1 MSRRRRRSKGPSGG
15 APANPADPANPAQTG
30 SSPQPKSQP
39 PRPSRGNRGP
49 RGRRQQQPQQQKP
62 HQQQPQQQQPKAR
75 RQPGAASGGLR
86 ERILTLL
93 RAPKYEP
100 LDKIGIADALGLPPD
115 DQGQLR
121 TVLRTLEQ
129 EGVIAVIRKDL
140 YILPEEANLCT
151 GILRFSRGGTAR
163 LDCGTEPHL
172 FVSLENAGVAMNG
185 DRVVARMVHDCHR
198 QRPNQAGRPSAQV
211 IRILERA
218 NETIVGTLQ
227 SSKRFTYVVPDDS
240 RLVHN
245 IYVLPSRDGAP
256 QAPSIGDKVVVR
268 LEEWVSRETNPEGR
282 IIEVLGPATAP
293 GVDMLSIIR
302 RNNLPTEFPAAV
314 LEEAERVPETVDPR
328 DADEREDL
336 RNDLIITIDPDD
348 ARDFDDAINVQR
360 VPGGWRLGV
369 HIADVSH
376 YVRTGGAL
384 DKEALSRGN
393 SVYLADRVIPMLPER
408 LSNGVCSLKPRVDRL
423 TFSAF
428 IDFTPAGKIKHVRFS
443 RSVIRS
449 KARLTYK
456 QAFAILSGKPVDPV
470 PELVPDKTDVIAP
483 EVVEQLHTAWE
494 LASLLR
500 KNRFQAGS
508 LDLDFPEVKVWL
520 DKEGHPV
527 RLEKVENDSSHQ
539 LVEEFMLA
547 ANEVVA
553 REIKNR
559 LLPCIYR
566 VHDDPDPDRLREFR
580 ELALSYG
587 LQSGDLTNRS
597 EVQRLLAKIRG
608 LPEEY
613 ALKLGFLKSL
623 KRAAYE
629 VEPRG
634 HYGLAK
640 TNYTHF
646 TSPIRRYADLV
657 VHRVLATLAA
667 DQNPRVARGRP
678 APKDLPAVAEHI
690 SATERVAAD
699 AEKESVKL
707 KKLEYFQAQLRS
719 REPREFD
726 AVIIDIKS
734 FGLIVELPSVI
745 LTGMI
750 HVSSLQDDF
759 YLFDPVRLLFVGRRK
774 RKTYRVGGKLRVT
787 VDRVNA
793 HKQQVDF
800 LPVP

>member
-1 MSRRRRRSKGPSGG
+1 MSRRRQRGASRRRSGEQGQAG
-15 APANPADPANPAQTG
+15 APKPANPVHPANQAKPANPTKPAA
-30 SSPQPKSQP
+30 P
-39 PRPSRGNRGP
+39 PARRKQS
-49 RGRRQQQPQQQKP
+49 RQQPAPAGHKS
-62 HQQQPQQQQPKAR
+62 
-75 RQPGAASGGLR
+75 PGSLKD
-86 ERILTLL
+86 RILKLM
-93 RAPKYEP
+93 REPRYQP
-100 LDKIGIADALGLPPD
+100 LDKVELTRQLGLSSD
-115 DQGQLR
+115 DRAQLR
-121 TVLRTLEQ
+121 AILRAMEQ
-129 EGVIAVIRKDL
+129 EGVIARIRKDR
-140 YILPEEANLCT
+140 YVLPQEANLVT
-151 GILRFSRGGTAR
+151 GILRVSRGGNAR
-163 LDCGTEPHL
+163 LDPGTEPHI
-172 FVSLENAGVAMNG
+172 FVSGENAGVAMNG
-185 DRVVARMVHDCHR
+185 DRVVARLIHDGR
-198 QRPNQAGRPSAQV
+198 QQRPDPQGRPAAQV

-227 SSKRFTYVVPDDS
+227 SSKRFFYVVPDDS
-240 RLVHN
+240 RIVHN
-245 IYVLPSRDGAP
+245 IYVLPDHDGHDGVAQRP
-256 QAPSIGDKVVVR
+256 NVGDKVVVR
-268 LEEWVSRETNPEGR
+268 LEEWTSPENNPEGR
-282 IIEVLGPATAP
+282 IVEVLGKATDP

-302 RNNLPTEFPAAV
+302 RNNLPLEFPEAV
-314 LEEAERVPETVDPR
+314 LAEAGRVPEIVDER
-328 DADEREDL
+328 DAAGREDL
-336 RNDLIITIDPDD
+336 RDQLIITIDPDD

-360 VPGGWRLGV
+360 LPGGWRLGV

-376 YVRTGGAL
+376 YVKTGGAL
-384 DKEALSRGN
+384 DREALSRGN

-428 IDFTPAGKIKHVRFS
+428 IDFSSAGKIKQVRFS
-443 RSVIRS
+443 RSIIRS

-456 QAFAILSGKPVDPV
+456 QAFAILSGRPVDPV
-470 PELVPDKTDVIAP
+470 PELVPDKTDYIAP
-483 EVVEQLHTAWE
+483 EVIEQLQTAWE

-527 RLEKVENDSSHQ
+527 RLEKVENDMSHQ

-559 LLPCIYR
+559 LLPSIYR
-566 VHDDPDPDRLREFR
+566 VHEDPDPDRLKEFR
-580 ELALSYG
+580 ELALSYS
-587 LQSGDLTNRS
+587 LQAGDLTNRS

-613 ALKLGFLKSL
+613 ALKLAFLKSL

-629 VEPRG
+629 VESKG

-657 VHRVLATLAA
+657 VHRVLSQLAGA
-667 DQNPRVARGRP
+667 HKPQPVRP
-678 APKDLPAVAEHI
+678 ASKDLPAVAEHI
-690 SATERVAAD
+690 SATERVASD

-707 KKLEYFQAQLRS
+707 KKLEYFQNQLRS
-719 REPREFD
+719 RKPEAFE

-734 FGLIVELPSVI
+734 FGLIVELPAVI
-745 LTGMI
+745 LTGVI

-759 YLFDPVRLLFVGRRK
+759 YTFDPVRLSFTGRRK
-774 RKTYRVGGKLRVT
+774 RKTYRVGGRLRVM

-800 LPVP
+800 VPVE

>member
-1 MSRRRRRSKGPSGG
+1 
-15 APANPADPANPAQTG
+15 
-30 SSPQPKSQP
+30 
-39 PRPSRGNRGP
+39 
-49 RGRRQQQPQQQKP
+49 
-62 HQQQPQQQQPKAR
+62 
-75 RQPGAASGGLR
+75 
-86 ERILTLL
+86 
-93 RAPKYEP
+93 
-100 LDKIGIADALGLPPD
+100 
-115 DQGQLR
+115 
-121 TVLRTLEQ
+121 
-129 EGVIAVIRKDL
+129 VIARIRKDR
-140 YILPEEANLCT
+140 YVLPQEANLCT
-151 GILRFSRGGTAR
+151 GILRVSRGGNAR
-163 LDCGTEPHL
+163 LDCGVEPHIH
-172 FVSLENAGVAMNG
+172 VSAENAGVAMNG
-185 DRVVARMVHDCHR
+185 DRVVARLIHEGR
-198 QRPNQAGRPSAQV
+198 QQRAEPGGRQSAEV

-227 SSKRFTYVVPDDS
+227 SSKRFFYVVPDDS
-240 RLVHN
+240 RIVHN
-245 IYVLPSRDGAP
+245 IYVLPDRDGAP
-256 QAPSIGDKVVVR
+256 RLPTLGDKVVVR
-268 LEEWVSRETNPEGR
+268 LEEWTSRETNPEGR
-282 IIEVLGPATAP
+282 IIEVLGKANDP

-302 RNNLPTEFPAAV
+302 RNNLPTEFPEAV
-314 LEEAERVPETVDPR
+314 LGEADRVPEVVDER
-328 DADEREDL
+328 DAAGREDL
-336 RNDLIITIDPDD
+336 RGELIITIDPDD
-348 ARDFDDAINVQR
+348 ARDFDDAIHVER

-384 DKEALSRGN
+384 DREALSRGN

-428 IDFTPAGKIKHVRFS
+428 IDFSPAGKIKGVRFA

-456 QAFAILSGKPVDPV
+456 QAFAILSGRPVDPV
-470 PELVPDKTDVIAP
+470 PARVPDKTDVIQP
-483 EVVEQLHTAWE
+483 EVAEQLRTAWE

-520 DKEGHPV
+520 DEAGHPV
-527 RLEKVENDSSHQ
+527 KLEKVENDMSHQ

-559 LLPCIYR
+559 LLPSIYR
-566 VHDDPDPDRLREFR
+566 VHADPDPDRLKEFR

-587 LQSGDLTNRS
+587 LQAGDLTNRN
-597 EVQRLLAKIRG
+597 EVQGLLAKIRG

-613 ALKLGFLKSL
+613 ALKLAFLKSL

-629 VEPRG
+629 VKPDG

-657 VHRVLATLAA
+657 VHRVLGQLASGMGRKP
-667 DQNPRVARGRP
+667 QVVRP
-678 APKDLPAVAEHI
+678 ASKDLPAVAEHI
-690 SATERVAAD
+690 SATERVASD
-699 AEKESVKL
+699 AEKESVKI
-707 KKLEYFQAQLRS
+707 KKIEYFQEQLRA
-719 REPREFD
+719 RKPEAFE

-734 FGLIVELPSVI
+734 FGLIVELPAVI

-759 YLFDPVRLLFVGRRK
+759 YLFDPVRLSFTGRKK
-774 RKTYRVGGKLRVT
+774 RKSYRVGGRLKVL

-793 HKQQVDF
+793 YKQQVDF
-800 LPVP
+800 VPAE

>member
-1 MSRRRRRSKGPSGG
+1 MSRRRPRRQGPSSG
-15 APANPADPANPAQTG
+15 
-30 SSPQPKSQP
+30 QPD
-39 PRPSRGNRGP
+39 PSRNRPARSGP
-49 RGRRQQQPQQQKP
+49 GQPQRPRRQSTQPPQQQRPAAQSQGKS
-62 HQQQPQQQQPKAR
+62 R
-75 RQPGAASGGLR
+75 RQPAAGAPGSLR
-86 ERILTLL
+86 ERILKLL
-93 RAPKYEP
+93 AGPNYQP
-100 LDKIGIADALGLPPD
+100 LDKVELTRELGLSSD
-115 DQGQLR
+115 DRAQLR
-121 TVLRTLEQ
+121 AVLRTLVQ
-129 EGVIAVIRKDL
+129 EGVVALIRKDR
-140 YILPEEANLCT
+140 YVLPEEANLCT
-151 GILRFSRGGTAR
+151 GILRVSRGGNAR
-163 LDCGTEPHL
+163 LDCGVEPHI
-172 FVSLENAGVAMNG
+172 FVSSENAGIAMNG
-185 DRVVARMVHDCHR
+185 DRVVARIIHEGR
-198 QRPNQAGRPSAQV
+198 QQRPDPQGRRSAQV

-218 NETIVGTLQ
+218 NTTIVGTLQ
-227 SSKRFTYVVPDDS
+227 TSKRFFYVVPDDS

-245 IYVLPSRDGAP
+245 IYVLPDRDNPPRTPA
-256 QAPSIGDKVVVR
+256 IGDKVVVR
-268 LEEWVSRETNPEGR
+268 LEEWLSPENNPEGR
-282 IIEVLGPATAP
+282 IIEVLGPADAP

-302 RNNLPTEFPAAV
+302 RNNLPTEFPEAV
-314 LEEAERVPETVDPR
+314 LAEADRVPETVDPR
-328 DADEREDL
+328 DAAAREDL
-336 RNDLIITIDPDD
+336 RGDLIITIDPDD
-348 ARDFDDAINVQR
+348 ARDFDDAINVER
-360 VPGGWRLGV
+360 HPGGWRLGV

-376 YVRTGGAL
+376 YVRTGGTL
-384 DKEALSRGN
+384 DREALSRGN

-408 LSNGVCSLKPRVDRL
+408 LSNGVCSLKPLVDRL

-428 IDFTPAGKIKHVRFS
+428 IDFTSAGKIKHVRFA
-443 RSVIRS
+443 RTVIRS

-470 PELVPDKTDVIAP
+470 PSRVPDKTDIIAP
-483 EVVEQLHTAWE
+483 EVIDQLHTAWE

-520 DKEGHPV
+520 DDQGHPV
-527 RLEKVENDSSHQ
+527 RLEKVENDISHQ

-559 LLPCIYR
+559 LLPSIYR
-566 VHDDPDPDRLREFR
+566 VHDDPDADRLKEFR
-580 ELALSYG
+580 ELALSYS
-587 LQSGDLTNRS
+587 LQAGDLTNRA

-613 ALKLGFLKSL
+613 ALKLAFLKSL

-629 VEPRG
+629 TESKG

-657 VHRVLATLAA
+657 VHRVLAQIASEQIPGGKVT
-667 DQNPRVARGRP
+667 RVRP
-678 APKDLPAVAEHI
+678 ATKELPAVAEHI
-690 SATERVAAD
+690 SATERVASD

-707 KKLEYFQAQLRS
+707 KKLEYFQAQLSS
-719 REPREFD
+719 RRPETFE

-734 FGLIVELPSVI
+734 FGLIVELPAVI
-745 LTGMI
+745 LTGVI

-759 YLFDPVRLLFVGRRK
+759 YLFDPARLRFVGRRK
-774 RKTYRVGGKLRVT
+774 RKTYSIGGHLKVT

-800 LPVP
+800 IPVE

>member
-1 MSRRRRRSKGPSGG
+1 MSRRRPRRHGSSRGQSAPSGS
-15 APANPADPANPAQTG
+15 QH
-30 SSPQPKSQP
+30 SS
-39 PRPSRGNRGP
+39 SRGQPAPPPATPPKP
-49 RGRRQQQPQQQKP
+49 RRPPATSQ
-62 HQQQPQQQQPKAR
+62 
-75 RQPGAASGGLR
+75 GALR
-86 ERILTLL
+86 DRILKLL
-93 RAPKYEP
+93 RDPRYQP
-100 LDKIGIADALGLPPD
+100 LDKVELTRKLGLSSD
-115 DQGQLR
+115 DRAQLR
-121 TVLRTLEQ
+121 ALLRTLEQ
-129 EGVIAVIRKDL
+129 EGVVARIRKDR

-151 GILRFSRGGTAR
+151 GILRVSRGGNAR
-163 LDCGTEPHL
+163 LDCGTEPHIQ
-172 FVSLENAGVAMNG
+172 VSSENAGVAMNG
-185 DRVVARMVHDCHR
+185 DRVVARLIHEGR
-198 QRPNQAGRPSAQV
+198 QQRPDPQGRPSAQV

-218 NETIVGTLQ
+218 NKTIVGTLE
-227 SSKRFTYVVPDDS
+227 SSKRFFYVVPDDS

-245 IYVLPSRDGAP
+245 IYVLPDRDPAP
-256 QAPSIGDKVVVR
+256 RTPALGDKVVVR
-268 LEEWVSRETNPEGR
+268 LEEWLSPENNPEGR
-282 IIEVLGPATAP
+282 IIEVLGPADAP

-302 RNNLPTEFPAAV
+302 RNNLPTEFPEPVLAEAA
-314 LEEAERVPETVDPR
+314 RVPETVDPR
-328 DADEREDL
+328 DAAGREDL
-336 RNDLIITIDPDD
+336 RGDLIITIDPDD

-360 VPGGWRLGV
+360 LPGGWRLGV

-384 DKEALSRGN
+384 DREALSRGN

-428 IDFTPAGKIKHVRFS
+428 IDFSPTGKIKGVRFA
-443 RSVIRS
+443 RTIIRS

-456 QAFAILSGKPVDPV
+456 QAFAILTGKPVDPV
-470 PELVPDKTDVIAP
+470 PSLVPDKTDVIAP
-483 EVVEQLHTAWE
+483 EVVAQLQTAWE
-494 LASLLR
+494 LASMLR
-500 KNRFQAGS
+500 ANRFQAGS

-520 DKEGHPV
+520 DAQGHPV
-527 RLEKVENDSSHQ
+527 RLEKVENDASHQ

-559 LLPCIYR
+559 LLPSIYR
-566 VHDDPDPDRLREFR
+566 VHADPDPDRLKEFR

-587 LQSGDLTNRS
+587 LQAGDLTNRA

-608 LPEEY
+608 MPEEY

-629 VEPRG
+629 VDPHG

-657 VHRVLATLAA
+657 VHRVLSQLAA
-667 DQNPRVARGRP
+667 EHNPGSRVQPVRP
-678 APKDLPAVAEHI
+678 ASRDLPAVAEHI
-690 SATERVAAD
+690 STTERVAAD

-719 REPREFD
+719 RRPEEFD

-734 FGLIVELPSVI
+734 FGLIVELPAVI
-745 LTGMI
+745 LSGVI

-759 YLFDPVRLLFVGRRK
+759 YLFDPVRLRFVGRRK
-774 RKTYRVGGKLRVT
+774 RRSYSIGGRLRVI

-793 HKQQVDF
+793 RKQQVDF
-800 LPVP
+800 VPVE

>member
-1 MSRRRRRSKGPSGG
+1 LRDRIL
-15 APANPADPANPAQTG
+15 AL
-30 SSPQPKSQP
+30 
-39 PRPSRGNRGP
+39 
-49 RGRRQQQPQQQKP
+49 
-62 HQQQPQQQQPKAR
+62 
-75 RQPGAASGGLR
+75 LR
-86 ERILTLL
+86 EPR
-93 RAPKYEP
+93 YQP
-100 LDKIGIADALGLPPD
+100 LDKVELTNKLGLSAD
-115 DQGQLR
+115 DRSQLR
-121 TVLRTLEQ
+121 AVLKTLEQ
-129 EGVIAVIRKDL
+129 EGVLARIRKDR
-140 YILPEEANLCT
+140 YILPEEANLVT
-151 GILRFSRGGTAR
+151 GILRVSRGGNAR
-163 LDCGTEPHL
+163 LDPGTEPHL
-172 FVSLENAGVAMNG
+172 FVSAENAGVAMNG
-185 DRVVARMVHDCHR
+185 DRVVARLVHEGRGQRLDPNAR
-198 QRPNQAGRPSAQV
+198 QAAQV

-227 SSKRFTYVVPDDS
+227 SSKRFFFVLPDDS
-240 RLVHN
+240 RIAHN
-245 IYVLPSRDGAP
+245 IYVLPDRDPLPKPA
-256 QAPSIGDKVVVR
+256 SVGDKVVVR
-268 LEEWVSRETNPEGR
+268 LEEWTRPENNPEGR
-282 IIEVLGPATAP
+282 IIEVLGHTGDP

-302 RNNLPTEFPAAV
+302 RNNLPIEFPPAV
-314 LEEAERVPETVDPR
+314 LAEAASIPETVDPR
-328 DADEREDL
+328 DVEGREDL
-336 RNDLIITIDPDD
+336 RGDLIITIDPDD

-360 VPGGWRLGV
+360 LPGGWRLGV

-428 IDFTPAGKIKHVRFS
+428 IDFSPAGKIKGVRFS
-443 RSVIRS
+443 RSIIHS

-456 QAFAILSGKPVDPV
+456 QAFAILSGRSVDPV
-470 PELVPDKTDVIAP
+470 PNLVPDKTDIISAEVI
-483 EVVEQLHTAWE
+483 EQLHTAWE

-500 KNRFQAGS
+500 KNRFQEGS

-520 DKEGHPV
+520 DADGHPV
-527 RLEKVENDSSHQ
+527 RLEKVENDISHQ

-566 VHDDPDPDRLREFR
+566 VHPDPDPERLKEFR

-587 LQSGDLTNRS
+587 LQAGDLTHRA

-608 LPEEY
+608 MPEEY

-629 VEPRG
+629 INADG

-657 VHRVLATLAA
+657 VHRVLGQIAA
-667 DQNPRVARGRP
+667 EHGPASKVPRLRP
-678 APKDLPAVAEHI
+678 ATKDLNVVAEHI
-690 SATERVAAD
+690 STTERVAAE

-707 KKLEYFQAQLRS
+707 KKMEYFQAQLRA
-719 REPREFD
+719 RKPEPFE
-726 AVIIDIKS
+726 AVIIDVKS
-734 FGLIVELPSVI
+734 FGLIVELPAVI
-745 LTGMI
+745 LTGVI

-759 YLFDPVRLLFVGRRK
+759 YVFDPVRLQFVGRRK
-774 RKTYRVGGKLRVT
+774 RKSYRAGGRLQVI

-800 LPVP
+800 IPAE